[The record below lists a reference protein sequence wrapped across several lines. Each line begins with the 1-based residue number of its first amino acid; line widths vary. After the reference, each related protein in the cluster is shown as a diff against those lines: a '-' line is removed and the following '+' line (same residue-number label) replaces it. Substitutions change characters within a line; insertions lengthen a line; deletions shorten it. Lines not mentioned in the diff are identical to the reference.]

1 MNHAFASDNSA
12 PLCPEA
18 LRAIEG
24 VNLGAASSYGNDPAT
39 ERATAAVRGL
49 FETDCAV
56 YFVTTG
62 TAANA
67 LALSAV
73 CRSYHAIVCHE
84 SAHLQTDECGAPE
97 FFTGGARVLP
107 LKGGHGKLDPRAVEA
122 LVEQRRGDVHS
133 SKPAALSLTQSTE
146 AGTVYTC
153 EEVAALAD
161 SCRRLGLRLHM
172 DGARFANAVA
182 SLGEPPRAIT
192 WDVGVDVLSFG
203 GTKNGMG
210 LAEAVVFFD
219 RSLAEDFEYRRK
231 QAGQLTSKMRYL
243 SAPWPKL
250 LEEGHWLR
258 YARQANAAAARLAAG
273 LQGLA
278 GIRVRHPVEANA
290 VFVDLP
296 EDVHTV
302 LSREWAYYFFEGSGH
317 RFMCSWQTTAEDV
330 QALVADIR
338 RLLGNAPAEEP
349 FESGRGPGVE

>member
-1 MNHAFASDNSA
+1 MNYAFASDNSA

-18 LRAIEG
+18 LRALDQ
-24 VNLGAASSYGNDPAT
+24 VNQGTASSYGSDPST
-39 ERATAAVRGL
+39 ERAIEAVKAL

-67 LALSAV
+67 LALASA
-73 CRSYHAIVCHE
+73 CRSHHAILCHE
-84 SAHLQTDECGAPE
+84 AAHLQTDECGAPE
-97 FFTGGARVLP
+97 FFTGGAKLLLV
-107 LKGGHGKLDPRAVEA
+107 KGAGGKIDPRAVEA
-122 LVEQRRGDVHS
+122 VVEARKGDVHF

-153 EEVAALAD
+153 EEIAALAEA
-161 SCRRLGLRLHM
+161 CRRQGLRLHM

-182 SLGEPPRAIT
+182 SLGVPPRALT
-192 WDVGVDVLSFG
+192 WEAGVDMLSFG

-243 SAPWPKL
+243 SAPWPGL
-250 LEEGHWLR
+250 LEGGQWLR
-258 YARQANAAAARLAAG
+258 YARQANAAAAQLAAG
-273 LQGLA
+273 LRGVS
-278 GIRVRHPVEANA
+278 GVRVQHPVEANA

-296 EDVHTV
+296 DHVHTA
-302 LSREWAYYFFEGSGH
+302 LRQEWAYYFFEGSGH
-317 RFMCSWQTTAEDV
+317 RFMCSWQTTGDEV
-330 QALVADIR
+330 QALVADLR
-338 RLLGNAPAEEP
+338 RL
-349 FESGRGPGVE
+349 SGAATT

>member
-1 MNHAFASDNSA
+1 MRYAFASDNSA

-18 LRAIEG
+18 LRALEA
-24 VNLGAASSYGNDPAT
+24 VNQGTASSYGNDPTT
-39 ERATAAVRGL
+39 ERAAEAVRSL

-67 LALSAV
+67 LALSSV
-73 CRSYHAIVCHE
+73 CRSHHAIVCHE
-84 SAHLQTDECGAPE
+84 GAHLQTDECGAPE
-97 FFTGGARVLP
+97 FFTGGAKLLL
-107 LKGGHGKLDPRAVEA
+107 LKGAHGKVDPTAVDA
-122 LVEQRRGDVHS
+122 IVEQRRGDVHF
-133 SKPAALSLTQSTE
+133 SKAAALSLTQSTE
-146 AGTVYTC
+146 AGTVYTG

-161 SCRRLGLRLHM
+161 SCRRHGLRLHM

-182 SLGEPPRAIT
+182 SLDIPPRAIT
-192 WDVGVDVLSFG
+192 WEVGVDMLSFG

-219 RSLAEDFEYRRK
+219 RALAEDFEYRRK

-250 LEEGHWLR
+250 LEGGHWLR
-258 YARQANAAAARLAAG
+258 YARQANAAAAQLAAG
-273 LQGLA
+273 LRGVA

-296 EDVHTV
+296 DDVHAA
-302 LSREWAYYFFEGSGH
+302 LSRDWAYYFFEGSGH
-317 RFMCSWQTTAEDV
+317 RFMCSWQTTSDEV
-330 QALVADIR
+330 QNLVADFR
-338 RLLGNAPAEEP
+338 RIAGGTPA
-349 FESGRGPGVE
+349 